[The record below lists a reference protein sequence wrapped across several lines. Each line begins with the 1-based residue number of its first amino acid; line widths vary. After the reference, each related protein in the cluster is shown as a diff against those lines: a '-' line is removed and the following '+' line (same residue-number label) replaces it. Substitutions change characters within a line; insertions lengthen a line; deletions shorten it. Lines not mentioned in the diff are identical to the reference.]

1 MNKQEFQELWDK
13 CILPSFKKLEEQDSS
28 IFLREGSQEVLCR
41 TYNDIK
47 NTAKR
52 RFMKVYDKGV
62 VLDRHK
68 VAACLANAIVI
79 DKPVCKKLDESYSG
93 NEDDFMIA
101 NEALAFG
108 VALSILRA
116 FIELKL
122 ERAGDQFGMKQRA
135 YKQICERDFVFPE
148 TIMDVSYPVTV
159 CWAWHHNVLSGFF
172 DLLGTANLFF
182 MIENYSVEVYSR

>member
-1 MNKQEFQELWDK
+1 MDKQEFRKLWDK
-13 CILPSFKKLEEQDSS
+13 CILPSFEKLKEQDSG
-28 IFLREGSQEVLCR
+28 ILLRDGSLESLCR

-52 RFMKVYDKGV
+52 RFMKDDGKKV

-68 VAACLANAIVI
+68 VAACLANAII
-79 DKPVCKKLDESYSG
+79 LDKPVCKQLDEGYSG
-93 NEDDFMIA
+93 NEDEFMIA

-122 ERAGDQFGMKQRA
+122 EKAGEQFGLKREA
-135 YKQICERDFVFPE
+135 YEKICQNDFVFPE
-148 TIMDVSYPVTV
+148 TIMDVTYPVSV
-159 CWAWHHNVLSGFF
+159 CWAWHHNALCGHF
-172 DLLGTANLFF
+172 DLLGTANLLF
-182 MIENYSVEVYSR
+182 MIENYSVEVYRK